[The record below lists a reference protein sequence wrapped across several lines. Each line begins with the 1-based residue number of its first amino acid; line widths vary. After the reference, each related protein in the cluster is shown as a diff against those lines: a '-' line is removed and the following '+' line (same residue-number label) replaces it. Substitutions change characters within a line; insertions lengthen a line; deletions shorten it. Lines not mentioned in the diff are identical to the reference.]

1 MKLVIQAGGK
11 GMRLR
16 PYTTVLPKP
25 LLPVG
30 SKPVLELLLRW
41 VRRNGFT
48 DVYITTGYL
57 GHLIR
62 AFCGDGHQ
70 WDMHITY
77 SEERE
82 PLGTI
87 GALNLLRQ
95 ELDEPFLVIN
105 GDVLTDLNI
114 GGFIRSHRA
123 SGAALSVATMQRSIR
138 MDFGVIE
145 VEQGKVVLFRE
156 KPRLSHLVSMGI
168 YCMEPEI
175 LQHIPSGIPFGFDDL
190 VFRMMDVKAP
200 VNAFQHNG
208 FWLDVG
214 RIEDFQKAQNMD
226 WDDEAPA
233 FDEAPVFDDAAAYS
247 EAPAVEMAP
256 PPDPAPVPSI
266 PPSFGLP
273 RKPLHALAK

>member
-1 MKLVIQAGGK
+1 MKVVIQAGGK

-41 VRRNGFT
+41 VRRNGCR
-48 DVYITTGYL
+48 DIYITTGYL

-70 WDMHITY
+70 WDLRITY
-77 SEERE
+77 SQERE

-105 GDVLTDLNI
+105 GDVLSDLNI
-114 GGFIRSHRA
+114 GAFVRSHRA
-123 SGAALSVATMQRSIR
+123 AGAAVSVATMQRSIR

-145 VEQGKVVLFRE
+145 SESDRLVNFRE

-168 YCMEPEI
+168 YCMQPEI
-175 LQHIPSGIPFGFDDL
+175 LQHIPSGTPFGFDDL
-190 VFRMMDVKAP
+190 MFRMLEIDAP
-200 VNAFQHNG
+200 VNTFQHNG

-214 RIEDFQKAQNMD
+214 RIEDFQKAQELE

-233 FDEAPVFDDAAAYS
+233 FDVAVDVEAGPVVNGADSNGAAG
-247 EAPAVEMAP
+247 
-256 PPDPAPVPSI
+256 
-266 PPSFGLP
+266 FNGT
-273 RKPLHALAK
+273 PLFNAAQERLRVSAK